1 MARLCFQFW
10 PFETIA
16 TIVYCQRK
24 LIFFQIL
31 NMPSKNCQRLFK
43 FVEVTKFRQIWSHW
57 YQNGIVGTARLQ
69 VSFDSKN
76 LIFWSLIDRP
86 INVRMMLFDA
96 IYKRCVFA
104 KRCRLPIFCIILRLL
119 AYFFISGRKLWLTI
133 SQFTFESCSLP
144 KAKLQEFVP
153 ALANFYSFR

>member
-1 MARLCFQFW
+1 
-10 PFETIA
+10 
-16 TIVYCQRK
+16 
-24 LIFFQIL
+24 
-31 NMPSKNCQRLFK
+31 
-43 FVEVTKFRQIWSHW
+43 
-57 YQNGIVGTARLQ
+57 
-69 VSFDSKN
+69 
-76 LIFWSLIDRP
+76 
-86 INVRMMLFDA
+86 MMLFDA

-144 KAKLQEFVP
+144 NAKLQEFVP